1 MSEEVFDVPEAAE
14 EVFDVPEAA
23 EQVTD
28 DDKLWALLSWL
39 FWPIAI
45 IVLLMEDKK
54 QRPFIKYHAVQSLVL
69 GVIAGILTG
78 VLSFI
83 IVGCFVGFAWL
94 VYVIYLAIKAYQG
107 EWVTV
112 PFLTDFCKNQGWI

>member
-1 MSEEVFDVPEAAE
+1 MAEETVGTPTGGEEVT
-14 EVFDVPEAA
+14 
-23 EQVTD
+23 Q

-45 IVLLMEDKK
+45 VVLLLEDKK

-69 GVIAGILTG
+69 AAVGWIIGL

-83 IVGCFVGFAWL
+83 GVGCVLWVVWL
-94 VYVIYLAIKAYQG
+94 IYVIYLAVKSYQG
-107 EWVTV
+107 EWVTIPGV
-112 PFLTDFCKNQGWI
+112 TDFCKNQGWI